1 MGSMQIIVGI
11 TGASG
16 ALYALELLRH
26 LKAGGHEVHA
36 VVSDYGWKLLEHEC
50 GKGKED
56 IAALS
61 SYLHDN
67 NNLGASI
74 ASGSFRADAMTI
86 TPCSM
91 RTLAAV
97 ATGLADNLIC
107 RAADVMLK
115 ERKTLVLAVRE
126 TPLSA
131 VHLENML
138 KLARLG
144 VGIMPLSPAFY
155 HNPQNITELATT
167 LAGRIMDNLGI
178 HNEVCKRWQGT
189 P

>member
-1 MGSMQIIVGI
+1 MRIIVGI

-16 ALYALELLRH
+16 ALYALELLRR
-26 LKAGGHEVHA
+26 LREGRHEIHT
-36 VVSDYGWKLLEHEC
+36 VVSRHGWKLLEYEC
-50 GKGKED
+50 GAGKQD

-61 SYLHDN
+61 GHLHDN
-67 NNLGASI
+67 ENLAECI
-74 ASGSFRADAMTI
+74 ASGSFRADAMTVV
-86 TPCSM
+86 PCSM

-97 ATGLADNLIC
+97 ASGLADNLVC

-115 ERKTLVLAVRE
+115 ERKNLLLAVRE

-144 VGIMPLSPAFY
+144 VGIMPLCPGFY
-155 HNPQNITELATT
+155 HHPRQIADLAAMM
-167 LAGRIMDNLGI
+167 AGRIMDGLDIPND
-178 HNEVCKRWQGT
+178 VCDRWRGARI
-189 P
+189 